1 MTAEEKERNCD
12 AENGFSCFSSHLF
25 SHCYVGAFFTG
36 TQLCQPTFQYR
47 SNQSDNRKVL
57 LLFGISSL
65 LRERKLL
72 PGHKKI
78 LFLPSLIQETRTR
91 SPVVSALGLVVCLIP
106 RPSAVGTI
114 SLQTY
119 PGAFTHTSYS
129 EEMKKE

>member
-1 MTAEEKERNCD
+1 MRKTVFRASPPIYFRIITS
-12 AENGFSCFSSHLF
+12 ALF
-25 SHCYVGAFFTG
+25 SRGRNYV
-36 TQLCQPTFQYR
+36 CQPTFQYR

-57 LLFGISSL
+57 LLPDISSL

-78 LFLPSLIQETRTR
+78 LFLTSLIQETQTQ